1 MKLLSEDKC
10 CLNIELLSG
19 ELHKAVTWST
29 FSNLYNYV
37 KLKHCMK
44 LFFVVVRST
53 VRSWVFVVVAIVVWL
68 LF

>member
-1 MKLLSEDKC
+1 MKLLSEDKR

-19 ELHKAVTWST
+19 ELHEAVTWST
-29 FSNLYNYV
+29 LSNLYNYV

-44 LFFVVVRST
+44 LFLLSGALYEAGFLLLLLLLL
-53 VRSWVFVVVAIVVWL
+53 L

>member
-19 ELHKAVTWST
+19 ELHEAVTWST

-37 KLKHCMK
+37 RLKHCMK
-44 LFFVVVRST
+44 LFVLSG
-53 VRSWVFVVVAIVVWL
+53 AL
-68 LF
+68 